1 MPPTPIY
8 LDWQFWA
15 AIAAFLALV
24 LSQLPP
30 VILWFRPRKLE
41 VEIHSRVL
49 VSHKVGNANVGSF
62 VSVRNTGGRA
72 LRIRGMKAS
81 LSRDGKAIAV
91 LPAQNFFETTSSQ
104 ASVLFVPF
112 SLKPGEQWAHGTNFL
127 QFFDRTTEKLYRESE
142 SALLT
147 DIRQKIDARPEADK
161 SAVFAEAV
169 LIKPFMDLF
178 ERNFLWLPGE
188 YVMEL
193 AVDAEPGS
201 ASFVK
206 KYRFTLFESDST
218 ELRSHTEDYKFG
230 GGISYNVDRHA
241 GLTIPLVRHDG

>member
-8 LDWQFWA
+8 FDWQFWA

-41 VEIHSRVL
+41 VEIHSRVF
-49 VSHKVGNANVGSF
+49 VSHKIGNANVGSY

-81 LSRDGKAIAV
+81 LSRDGKALTV
-91 LPAQNFFETTSSQ
+91 LPAQTYFETASSQ

-127 QFFDRTTEKLYRESE
+127 QFFDRPTEKRYRESE
-142 SALLT
+142 SALSI
-147 DIRQKIDARPEADK
+147 DIRQKIAARPEADK
-161 SAVFAEAV
+161 APIVAEAV
-169 LIKPFMDLF
+169 LIKPFIDLF

-193 AVDAEPGS
+193 AVEAEPGS
-201 ASFVK
+201 ASFLK

-218 ELRSHTEDYKFG
+218 ELRSHIEDYKFG

-241 GLTIPLVRHDG
+241 PLSIPLVRHDG